1 MGQTI
6 KQIQGDTRVFT
17 VTVTDNDGSA
27 YDLTDYT
34 IRFTVKSDKDT
45 VDGSADISTTG
56 TITDATGGVFTVSLT
71 NDDTNITPGIIIM
84 TSRLTMVVVLLR
96 L

>member
-34 IRFTVKSDKDT
+34 IR
-45 VDGSADISTTG
+45 
-56 TITDATGGVFTVSLT
+56 
-71 NDDTNITPGIIIM
+71 
-84 TSRLTMVVVLLR
+84 LL
-96 L
+96 